1 MSITRKDFLK
11 ATGLTLAAAGLA
23 PFAGPQLLAETSAKP
38 AVAPTSGLEI
48 GLASYTLRKYK
59 LDEVIK
65 IAKRLNITQISL
77 KDMHLPLNS
86 TPEQITE
93 AIGKLKA
100 AGITAYGCGVVY
112 MKNEEEVNR
121 TFEYAKLAGFKMIVG
136 VPSPELLPLVEK
148 KVKETNIMVAIHN
161 HGPGDKIYP
170 SPDDVYAKI
179 KDLDKRIGMCID
191 IGHTQR
197 IGQDPVKMVTKYAD
211 RLYDMHFKDVTG
223 NTAKDTPTEVG
234 RGVIDIPGFLK
245 ALKKINYKGV
255 VALEYEKDGDE
266 PISGTGESIGYVRG
280 LLKMMS

>member
-11 ATGLTLAAAGLA
+11 ASGFTLAAGLV
-23 PFAGPQLLAETSAKP
+23 PFNAHQLLAGSPVSPVA
-38 AVAPTSGLEI
+38 APTNGLEI

-59 LDEVIK
+59 LDEVIE
-65 IAKRLNITQISL
+65 IAKRLNITQLSL

-86 TPEQITE
+86 TPAQITE
-93 AIGKLKA
+93 AIDKLKA
-100 AGITAYGCGVVY
+100 AGMTAYGCGVVY
-112 MKNEEEVNR
+112 MKNEDEVNR
-121 TFEYAKLAGFKMIVG
+121 TFEYAKLAGFKMIIG
-136 VPSPELLPLVEK
+136 VPNPELLSLVEK
-148 KVKETNIMVAIHN
+148 KVKDTNIMVAIHN

-179 KDLDKRIGMCID
+179 KNLDKRIGLCLD

-197 IGQDPVKMVTKYAD
+197 IGQDPAKMVTKYAD

-223 NTAKDTPTEVG
+223 NTSKDTPTEVG

-266 PISGTGESIGYVRG
+266 PIAGTGESIGYVRG
-280 LLKMMS
+280 ILKMMA